1 MYNWVSEIIGYTA
14 TSSGQNST
22 IIQIAG
28 FLAVMLF
35 VITVDIF
42 INGLFTFFRRRK

>member
-1 MYNWVSEIIGYTA
+1 MYNWLVEIIGYTSN
-14 TSSGQNST
+14 TSQNST

-35 VITVDIF
+35 IITVDIF